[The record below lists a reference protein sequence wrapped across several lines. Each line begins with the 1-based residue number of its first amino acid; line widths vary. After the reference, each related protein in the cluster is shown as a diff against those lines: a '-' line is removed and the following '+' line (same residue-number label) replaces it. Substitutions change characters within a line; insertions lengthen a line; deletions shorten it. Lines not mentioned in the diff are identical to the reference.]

1 MDINLSLSNE
11 TFQYEAGRVIYSLFN
26 ASIIPS
32 ILWIVQRSS
41 GKTNYRDAYLRRR
54 IFAYV
59 ILFDFLLY
67 VLSLIN
73 AYKRINLPPF
83 NFDFFITLLKD
94 NINNFWWWIPIF
106 WFGFRNQSTREKG
119 FFYAIWQKYK
129 PEYFVSKERLESIDS
144 EWAEKSSDLE
154 SAKTNIIQVVMPP
167 SATKEEIYQRL
178 ISEIEKNK
186 ELKKKFDKSKIKS
199 YEIANPLLGGQEFA
213 LIGEDLRTLFVMTG
227 KKLNDI
233 QTQWSGEF

>member
-1 MDINLSLSNE
+1 MVINLSFSNE

-54 IFAYV
+54 IFAYG

-119 FFYAIWQKYK
+119 FFYSIWQKYK
-129 PEYFVSKERLESIDS
+129 PEYFVSKERLESFRI
-144 EWAEKSSDLE
+144 
-154 SAKTNIIQVVMPP
+154 
-167 SATKEEIYQRL
+167 KENDEI
-178 ISEIEKNK
+178 
-186 ELKKKFDKSKIKS
+186 SKLS
-199 YEIANPLLGGQEFA
+199 
-213 LIGEDLRTLFVMTG
+213 
-227 KKLNDI
+227 
-233 QTQWSGEF
+233 

>member
-1 MDINLSLSNE
+1 MVINLSFSNE

-32 ILWIVQRSS
+32 IIWIVQRLI
-41 GKTNYRDAYLRRR
+41 GRKNFRDAYLRRR
-54 IFAYV
+54 IFGYV
-59 ILFDFLLY
+59 ILIDFLLY
-67 VLSLIN
+67 VLSVIN
-73 AYKRINLPPF
+73 AYKQINLPPF

-213 LIGEDLRTLFVMTG
+213 LMGEDLRTLFVMTG

-233 QTQWSGEF
+233 QTQWTGEL

>member
-1 MDINLSLSNE
+1 MDINLSFSNA
-11 TFQYEAGRVIYSLFN
+11 TFQYEIGRVIYSLFY

-67 VLSLIN
+67 VLSVIN
-73 AYKRINLPPF
+73 AYKQINLPPF

-106 WFGFRNQSTREKG
+106 WFGFRNQSNREKG
-119 FFYAIWQKYK
+119 FFYSIWQKYK
-129 PEYFVSKERLESIDS
+129 PEYFVSKERLESF
-144 EWAEKSSDLE
+144 
-154 SAKTNIIQVVMPP
+154 
-167 SATKEEIYQRL
+167 R
-178 ISEIEKNK
+178 
-186 ELKKKFDKSKIKS
+186 IK
-199 YEIANPLLGGQEFA
+199 
-213 LIGEDLRTLFVMTG
+213 
-227 KKLNDI
+227 
-233 QTQWSGEF
+233 